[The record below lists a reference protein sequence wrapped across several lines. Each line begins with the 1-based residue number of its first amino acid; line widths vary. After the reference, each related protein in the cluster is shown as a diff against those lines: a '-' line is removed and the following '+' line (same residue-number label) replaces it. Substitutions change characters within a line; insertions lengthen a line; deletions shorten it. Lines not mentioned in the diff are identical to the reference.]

1 MELSFI
7 VERTST
13 GFSAYAADF
22 SNLPVATTGTTMTEL
37 KENILDAV
45 NLYLDYIGKEP
56 VTAEDISASLDL
68 PQFFE
73 YYKVINAKVLSS
85 RIGINNTLLSQYV
98 NGVKKP
104 SEKQVKKIL
113 DGVKELGKELA
124 ELELS

>member
-1 MELSFI
+1 MKVSFI

-22 SNLPVATTGTTMTEL
+22 SNLPVATTGGTMTEL

-45 NLYLDYIGKEP
+45 NLYLDYTGKEP

-124 ELELS
+124 GLELS